1 MTKTN
6 EKKRRKN
13 EKEAGSQSYLSADNK
28 MEARQEAIEAQDGR
42 RGIIEASRAEREA
55 QGRGNVER
63 AVLSGIARVVIPKLK
78 ARATPKLNINVAAT
92 RSWTDQL
99 KNEPV
104 SSWSSSWTELPKISN
119 PIDPSIPRHNFI
131 RPRSPSIIEAH
142 FACFKLGNVWNAWFD
157 ENSGNRG
164 LNEKPIESIA
174 TKLSRL
180 TCALYLLWTTYNRI
194 SSIDRVCGSTSF
206 RYRFSHSINQFKS
219 FGDNL
224 RLKSFVALS
233 NLEVFFFSKISPTRY
248 FESIFLTNFFN
259 FFDINEIIRIQK
271 LRFRNFFIN

>member
-1 MTKTN
+1 M
-6 EKKRRKN
+6 
-13 EKEAGSQSYLSADNK
+13 
-28 MEARQEAIEAQDGR
+28 
-42 RGIIEASRAEREA
+42 
-55 QGRGNVER
+55 
-63 AVLSGIARVVIPKLK
+63 VIPKPK
-78 ARATPKLNINVAAT
+78 AWATPKLNINVAAT

-99 KNEPV
+99 ENEPV

-142 FACFKLGNVWNAWFD
+142 FAYFKLGNVWNAWFD

-194 SSIDRVCGSTSF
+194 SSIDRVCGSASF
-206 RYRFSHSINQFKS
+206 RYRFSHSVN
-219 FGDNL
+219 
-224 RLKSFVALS
+224 
-233 NLEVFFFSKISPTRY
+233 
-248 FESIFLTNFFN
+248 
-259 FFDINEIIRIQK
+259 
-271 LRFRNFFIN
+271 

>member
-1 MTKTN
+1 M
-6 EKKRRKN
+6 
-13 EKEAGSQSYLSADNK
+13 
-28 MEARQEAIEAQDGR
+28 
-42 RGIIEASRAEREA
+42 IEASRAEREA

-63 AVLSGIARVVIPKLK
+63 AVLSGIARVVIPKPK
-78 ARATPKLNINVAAT
+78 ARATPKLNINVAVT
-92 RSWTDQL
+92 RSWTDEL
-99 KNEPV
+99 ESEPV

-119 PIDPSIPRHNFI
+119 SIDPSIPRHNFI

-180 TCALYLLWTTYNRI
+180 TCALYLLWTTYNGI
-194 SSIDRVCGSTSF
+194 SSIDVVCGSTSF
-206 RYRFSHSINQFKS
+206 RYRFSHSVNQFKS

-233 NLEVFFFSKISPTRY
+233 NLEIPSPLPPKERDSLRNVCKKY
-248 FESIFLTNFFN
+248 IGNFFN
-259 FFDINEIIRIQK
+259 FLILTK
-271 LRFRNFFIN
+271 LFISRDLDSETFSFINFYRSNFRTFLKVSAKSSLQIILVHEKV